1 MIQVTTN
8 IAISESE
15 IREEF
20 IRSSGPG
27 GQNVNK
33 VASAVQLR
41 FSVSQSPSLS
51 EDVKQRLLKLAGRRI
66 NTEGV
71 LIIEAKRHRTQSQNR
86 DDAMGRLISL
96 IKKASESPKPRVKTR
111 PTRASK
117 ERRLETKRQRSKIK
131 RLRGEK
137 PEVE

>member
-1 MIQVTTN
+1 MIQITTD
-8 IAISESE
+8 IAIRDSE
-15 IREEF
+15 IQEEF
-20 IRSSGPG
+20 IRSSGLG

-41 FSVSQSPSLS
+41 FNVAQSPSLP
-51 EDVKQRLLKLAGRRI
+51 EGVKQRLLKLAGKRV
-66 NTEGV
+66 NAEGI

-86 DDAMGRLISL
+86 NDAMNRLVAL
-96 IKKASESPKPRVKTR
+96 IKKAAELPKPRVKSR

-117 ERRLETKRQRSKIK
+117 ERRLEGKRQRSKIK
-131 RLRGEK
+131 RLRGER

>member
-1 MIQVTTN
+1 MIQITPH
-8 IAISESE
+8 IAIHANE
-15 IREEF
+15 IKEEF

-41 FSVSQSPSLS
+41 F
-51 EDVKQRLLKLAGRRI
+51 DVKGSASLPESVKVRLLRMAGNRI
-66 NTEGV
+66 SSDGI

-86 DDAMGRLISL
+86 TAAMERLVAL
-96 IKKASESPKPRVKTR
+96 IKRSAVAPKPRVKTK

-117 ERRLETKRQRSKIK
+117 ERRLEAKRQRSGIK
-131 RLRGEK
+131 KARGK
-137 PEVE
+137 PEIE